1 MAHYG
6 HCQKLQIKEN
16 LDIIDIITPRIWR
29 KKKKSQL
36 S

>member
-16 LDIIDIITPRIWR
+16 LDIIDAPRIWR
-29 KKKKSQL
+29 GKKKSQL